1 MENNSSLKKTPLYE
15 THVENGAKFTEFGGW
30 LMPVQYSGLIDEHL
44 TVRSRAGLFDVSHM
58 GEITVKGKGA
68 VSLLQYAATN
78 DVTRLAKKQAQYSL
92 LLNENGGVV
101 DDIII
106 YRTGDEEFFI
116 CVNASNAE
124 KDFAHLSNLNR
135 FGAKIEN
142 VSGLYAQIAVQGPD
156 AARLL
161 GAVLQVREDNLA
173 LAAFPYFTYREI
185 VLPNEFGVKAKSLVA
200 RTGYTGEDGFEVFL
214 PPQSVKSF
222 WDALAEAGL
231 EFGAKPVGLGARDT
245 LRLEVCYPLHGHELR
260 DDICALSANV
270 SWAIKLQKG
279 DFFGREAL
287 LCERDKGLAV
297 QLAALEVISPG
308 IVRAD
313 ALVFSGDRE
322 IGWITSGTKTP
333 TTNKAVALAYLSP
346 PEAKLGNTVEVE
358 VRGKRVKA
366 RIVEAPFVK
375 PFNKR

>member
-1 MENNSSLKKTPLYE
+1 
-15 THVENGAKFTEFGGW
+15 
-30 LMPVQYSGLIDEHL
+30 
-44 TVRSRAGLFDVSHM
+44 
-58 GEITVKGKGA
+58 
-68 VSLLQYAATN
+68 
-78 DVTRLAKKQAQYSL
+78 
-92 LLNENGGVV
+92 
-101 DDIII
+101 
-106 YRTGDEEFFI
+106 
-116 CVNASNAE
+116 
-124 KDFAHLSNLNR
+124 
-135 FGAKIEN
+135 
-142 VSGLYAQIAVQGPD
+142 
-156 AARLL
+156 
-161 GAVLQVREDNLA
+161 
-173 LAAFPYFTYREI
+173 
-185 VLPNEFGVKAKSLVA
+185 
-200 RTGYTGEDGFEVFL
+200 GYTGEDGFEVFL

>member
-1 MENNSSLKKTPLYE
+1 
-15 THVENGAKFTEFGGW
+15 
-30 LMPVQYSGLIDEHL
+30 MPVQYSGLIDEHL